1 MKCTSDCCGRVLR
14 SSVNPRTVCGQSCTG
29 RFLCRETPRFQT
41 VKFMSVITAAGGGG
55 QGRAGWHGG
64 WGK

>member
-41 VKFMSVITAAGGGG
+41 VKFMSVITAAGGGRAG
-55 QGRAGWHGG
+55 QGGVARGLG
-64 WGK
+64 